1 MIDIENGRYWDEG
14 IELISGCTPCS
25 PGCEHCWSVANT
37 RRFHPGFVDDGHFN
51 GRIHIHRESLKRFNT
66 RSPKVFAIWNDL
78 FHEFVP
84 DQFVSEVYGTILKHF
99 IHGKSKNTY
108 LVLTKRPHVMSE
120 SVKRCHIYNIWH
132 GLTVCNQAEAD
143 LKIPIFLNVPG
154 KKFLSIE
161 PMLGPLNI
169 AELARLGKIDRAIEA
184 LTA

>member
-84 DQFVSEVYGTILKHF
+84 DQFVSEVYGTIPDKPTPPPPPPPAVWKYQTNTDGSKDHAEKTALDVLK
-99 IHGKSKNTY
+99 
-108 LVLTKRPHVMSE
+108 SE
-120 SVKRCHIYNIWH
+120 RDT
-132 GLTVCNQAEAD
+132 L
-143 LKIPIFLNVPG
+143 
-154 KKFLSIE
+154 
-161 PMLGPLNI
+161 
-169 AELARLGKIDRAIEA
+169 LARLGKIDRAIEA